1 MSFDLKINHLCP
13 HVQTEEI
20 HVCEFDGKRVILN
33 DIMASTNPESL
44 RVKVNGVKW
53 NRDNVLESPVVF
65 DITEDLEKLSAF
77 QMVLP
82 EVPALKGD
90 QQGKFADSD
99 QHVIV
104 RACTREKVPLEQLL
118 ERPRVF
124 RLGQNQSAKPFFAA
138 QGTAH
143 VWGLIRPR
151 LAAATTTVAERDDI
165 LSRYDTNPD
174 ISSADLLKNPDI
186 IRPELERILAPRVD
200 LQGWARQG
208 ILERFEADPTLS
220 TNALLD
226 GFDIPSD
233 INSNIRALIG
243 DGRED
248 AVFDVSDSVRED
260 VEVSLGDIR
269 PQLARTLDADPS
281 VTTAQG
287 LAIMARF
294 DSNPSISAQS
304 LLTGFAVSVATSE
317 KVSALLED
325 GRQPAT
331 RWAEIPVTPRLP
343 LLGRFDFIEGE
354 IDTQDITAIVN
365 GEQVEVEDVDGFEG
379 TVTLSS
385 APYPC
390 DLVEFEFC
398 WKLKLLFV
406 NGESGVIAVDPH
418 HLGATSTEGH
428 VITNA
433 DVSYPA
439 PVKDGWTLSPTA
451 GSVGGQLDIVF
462 DTTKRT
468 DKGRAI
474 LEDISRLANGFN
486 TVFQTRS
493 APLLPFNA
501 DFFSDPSET
510 LFNSAPVSVNGKIVA
525 PAAFDPVLGLVQLD
539 SPPAPGQDVRVS
551 YFFRMSADSA
561 QNVAVVLGGAP
572 ANPFEPDIIEVDYIT
587 ERVNCHRCNA
597 MGRLDDIHFSRVD
610 GSIVTVAAE
619 QKLKQDLYKIV
630 GTIVGSNPF
639 HRFYGT
645 NFIIYIG
652 QSGPPGFFRAQLTNE
667 MIAAVGALQR
677 LQNDQFVYQAQFID
691 RRELINAVQSINV
704 RQVDETDPSIFQV
717 DVLLLSDAANS
728 VDARVLLTEEGV
740 TLLDR
745 HVAGV
750 TGNELTAI
758 PQ

>member
-13 HVQTEEI
+13 HIQTEEV

-44 RVKVNGVKW
+44 RVKVNGVEW
-53 NRDNVLESPVVF
+53 ARDNILESPVVF
-65 DITEDLEKLSAF
+65 DITEELGNLSAL

-90 QQGKFADSD
+90 QQGRFADSD

-104 RACTREKVPLEQLL
+104 RACTRERVPLEQLL
-118 ERPRVF
+118 ERPKVF
-124 RLGQNQSAKPFFAA
+124 RLGQNQAAKPFFVA
-138 QGTAH
+138 QATAH

-151 LAAATTTVAERDDI
+151 LATATATLAERDDI

-186 IRPELERILAPRVD
+186 IQPELERILAPRID
-200 LQGWARQG
+200 LQGWVRQG
-208 ILERFEADPTLS
+208 ILERFETDPTLS
-220 TNALLD
+220 TDALLD
-226 GFDIPSD
+226 GFDVPPD
-233 INSNIRALIG
+233 INDSIRALIG

-260 VEVSLGDIR
+260 IEVSLGDIR
-269 PQLARTLDADPS
+269 PQLARILDADPGI
-281 VTTAQG
+281 TTAQG
-287 LAIMARF
+287 LAMMARF
-294 DSNPSISAQS
+294 DADPSISAQD
-304 LLTGFAVSVATSE
+304 LLRGFVISASTSE
-317 KVSALLED
+317 KVTALLED
-325 GRQPAT
+325 GRQPDT
-331 RWAEIPVTPRLP
+331 RWSDVPITPRLP

-354 IDTQDITAIVN
+354 IDPQDVMAFVN
-365 GEQVEVEDVDGFEG
+365 GEQVEVADVDGFEG
-379 TVTLSS
+379 TVTLLS

-406 NGESGVIAVDPH
+406 NGESGVIAIDPH
-418 HLGATSTEGH
+418 HLGVTSSEGF

-433 DVSYPA
+433 DVNYPA
-439 PVKDGWTLSPTA
+439 LVKDGWSLSPTA
-451 GSVGGQLDIVF
+451 GSIGGQLDIVF

-474 LEDISRLANGFN
+474 LEDMSRLANGFN

-493 APLLPFNA
+493 VPLLPFNA
-501 DFFSDPSET
+501 DFFSDPSEA
-510 LFNSAPVSVNGKIVA
+510 LFNSAPVSVNGEIVV
-525 PAAFDPVLGLVQLD
+525 PVAFDPVLGLVQLD
-539 SPPAPGQDVRVS
+539 TPPAPGQDVRIS
-551 YFFRMSADSA
+551 YFFRMAANAA
-561 QNVAVVLGGAP
+561 QAAAAVFGGAP
-572 ANPFEPDIIEVDYIT
+572 ENPFEPDIIEVDYIT

-597 MGRLDDIHFSRVD
+597 MGRLDDVHFSKVD
-610 GSIVTVAAE
+610 GSIVTVITE

-652 QSGPPGFFRAQLTNE
+652 QSGPPGFFQAQLTNE

-677 LQNDQFVYQAQFID
+677 LQGDQFVYQAQFMD

-704 RQVDETDPSIFQV
+704 RQVDEIDPSIFQV
-717 DVLLLSDAANS
+717 DVLLLTDAANS

-745 HVAGV
+745 HAVGI